1 VNSWTNPTFDG
12 LLDLAQR
19 DGVDIRPT
27 LLRVITDGYM
37 QNANP
42 APEEVR
48 QYTELAI
55 RLLEETDIAAR
66 AAVAERLAHHPAAPR
81 TIIQQL
87 ARDVLEIAE
96 PILRYSSCLTPA
108 DCQAIAKECSLY
120 HAAIIA
126 ERGQPTAP
134 TALTTEAAAPD
145 ARNSHAAKLCD
156 IFFAADGAERRLIL
170 LNLDYAA
177 TEPCE
182 LPGLLQRVDIWRL
195 ELAALRHQS
204 EVVMHE
210 LENTLGV
217 SNRQAHRMVNDELG
231 EPIVVAAKAMDM
243 PADALQRMLLFLNP
257 KVGQSVDRVYKLAG
271 LYGEISVQ
279 AARRLITIFRDADT
293 AERKSTRYAPTTWH
307 HAVESARR
315 ALSEISHEPAAQIR
329 PLRNRATG

>member
-37 QNANP
+37 QNTNP
-42 APEEVR
+42 GPEDQR

-55 RLLEETDIAAR
+55 RLLEETDISAR
-66 AAVAERLAHHPAAPR
+66 AAVAERLAHHSSAPR
-81 TIIQQL
+81 AIILQL

-96 PILRYSSCLTPA
+96 PILRHSSCLTPA
-108 DCQAIAKECSLY
+108 DCQAITRECSRY

-126 ERGQPTAP
+126 ERGRPAAP
-134 TALTTEAAAPD
+134 TAITDAPAAPN
-145 ARNSHAAKLCD
+145 ARSGDAAKLCD
-156 IFFAADGAERRLIL
+156 LFFDADGAERRLIL

-182 LPGLLQRVDIWRL
+182 LPGALLRVDIWRL

-204 EVVMHE
+204 EVVMRE
-210 LENTLGV
+210 LENALGV
-217 SNRQAHRMVNDELG
+217 SSRQAHRMVNDELG

-257 KVGQSVDRVYKLAG
+257 KVGQSVDRVYKLAA
-271 LYGEISVQ
+271 LYGEISVD
-279 AARRLITIFRDADT
+279 AARRLIAIFRDADT
-293 AERKSTRYAPTTWH
+293 AERKSSRYAPTTWH

-315 ALSEISHEPAAQIR
+315 ALSEISRRPAEER
-329 PLRNRATG
+329 MRRNRATG